1 MGDNNGSGNFKTA
14 MCKNV
19 LEKGHCTHSSA
30 ELRAKKPGMAMG
42 AGGGM
47 MAGMG
52 AGAQNMFKR
61 KQMGLVK
68 TVLRT
73 NYSSYGECQFG
84 DNCNFAHAPEE
95 LASNKKQRF

>member
-1 MGDNNGSGNFKTA
+1 
-14 MCKNV
+14 
-19 LEKGHCTHSSA
+19 
-30 ELRAKKPGMAMG
+30 
-42 AGGGM
+42 

-52 AGAQNMFKR
+52 PGAQNMFKR

-68 TVLRT
+68 TVLCT

-84 DNCNFAHAPEE
+84 DNCNFAHGPEE